1 MTRRWLG
8 ATGWLLLVAAGCAYY
23 NGLYNANRLA
33 GEAEAAQR
41 EGRSGEARSLW
52 GQAAVRAESVATRF
66 SKSKWRDD
74 ALLLWGR
81 GLKESGACRS
91 AQAPLRLAVDSSPDA
106 ALRQRARLLL
116 GECRV
121 ELRQYDSAV
130 AVLTPVVAQ
139 GESDLARRALWWR
152 GRAGMA
158 LGDYTAAVRDL
169 ERADP
174 DSAAFDLATGYT
186 TLGRVDD
193 ARAALQAR
201 VPGPYDEVRWLGA
214 LDSLG
219 AADPWAAAELVD
231 QLAVRPDL
239 TVGERARLF
248 LNDGER
254 WEAAG
259 ERVSAGERFA
269 LARAAAPDSAEGAA
283 AQVRLALLELRQTAS
298 AERLLELVA
307 TLEGAARRSGTARRA
322 AAPYSRALRLA
333 TIVVREPELDPS
345 GAVLFGTAEFMRD
358 SLGAA
363 PLAVALFWMIPATH
377 PESFVAP
384 KALLAAALLDRSGAD
399 SAIALLHQR
408 YPDSPYRLALDG
420 QAGAAFQ
427 AAEDSLRVLIAVGLG
442 DDAEERGVEGAD
454 DVELRRR
461 R

>member
-158 LGDYTAAVRDL
+158 LGDYTAAVR
-169 ERADP
+169 RADP
-174 DSAAFDLATGYT
+174 DSAAFDLATGYTTLGRVDDARAALQARVPGPYDEVRWLAAFDLATGYT

-219 AADPWAAAELVD
+219 EADPWAAAELVD

-254 WEAAG
+254 WEAAHWPG
-259 ERVSAGERFA
+259 QRRPTPPRGQRP
-269 LARAAAPDSAEGAA
+269 RCGWRCWNCGRRP
-283 AQVRLALLELRQTAS
+283 AQNACWSSWQPWR
-298 AERLLELVA
+298 
-307 TLEGAARRSGTARRA
+307 GPHG
-322 AAPYSRALRLA
+322 
-333 TIVVREPELDPS
+333 
-345 GAVLFGTAEFMRD
+345 
-358 SLGAA
+358 GAA
-363 PLAVALFWMIPATH
+363 PRGVQPPRTPALFVWP
-377 PESFVAP
+377 
-384 KALLAAALLDRSGAD
+384 RSWCGSRSWIRRGRCCSGLRSSCGIH
-399 SAIALLHQR
+399 SA
-408 YPDSPYRLALDG
+408 
-420 QAGAAFQ
+420 
-427 AAEDSLRVLIAVGLG
+427 
-442 DDAEERGVEGAD
+442 
-454 DVELRRR
+454 LRRSR
-461 R
+461 LRSSG